1 MDRSLKAVIYTR
13 VSTNK
18 QTSQNQLLE
27 LREVCSRNGWN
38 IVREI
43 DDQGI
48 SGAKG
53 RAERPG
59 FDELHRMVSRREADI
74 VVVWSVCRLGRSL
87 TDLLSFMSELEAKSM
102 NFYSHQQGLDSRTPG
117 GRLSFAIFSAVASFE
132 REMIKERV
140 SAGLARAKA
149 QGKKLGRP
157 TNVNANTSIAVK
169 LLREKGHSIHSI
181 AKQLRIGVGTTQRL
195 LTSAA

>member
-1 MDRSLKAVIYTR
+1 MERTIKAVIYTR
-13 VSTNK
+13 VSTSR
-18 QTSQNQLLE
+18 QTSENQILE
-27 LREVCSRNGWN
+27 LREVCKRNGWT
-38 IVREI
+38 IVREL
-43 DDQGI
+43 DDQGV

-59 FDELHRMVSRREADI
+59 FNELHRIVTRKEADI

-87 TDLLSFMSELEAKSM
+87 TDLLSFMAELEAKEM

-132 REMIKERV
+132 REIIKERV
-140 SAGLARAKA
+140 CAGLARARA
-149 QGKKLGRP
+149 NGKRLGRP
-157 TNVNANTSIAVK
+157 SNVNSNTSVAVK

-181 AKQLRIGVGTTQRL
+181 AKQLHIGVGTTTRL
-195 LTSAA
+195 LAA

>member
-1 MDRSLKAVIYTR
+1 MC
-13 VSTNK
+13 N
-18 QTSQNQLLE
+18 
-27 LREVCSRNGWN
+27 RNNWL
-38 IVREI
+38 IAFEI

-53 RAERPG
+53 RDKRPG
-59 FDELHRMVSRREADI
+59 FDQLHRIVSRREADI
-74 VVVWSVCRLGRSL
+74 VVVWSVDRLGRSL
-87 TDLLSFMSELEAKSM
+87 TDLLNFMGELEAKNM

-140 SAGLARAKA
+140 CAGLARAKSE
-149 QGKKLGRP
+149 GKRLGRP
-157 TNVNANTSIAVK
+157 SNVSPNTIVAVK

-181 AKQLRIGVGTTQRL
+181 AKQLRIGVGTTQRML
-195 LTSAA
+195 AAA

>member
-1 MDRSLKAVIYTR
+1 MERNLKAVIYTR
-13 VSTNK
+13 VSTQK
-18 QTSQNQLLE
+18 QSTVSQTLE
-27 LREVCSRNGWN
+27 LRDVCKRNNWM

-53 RAERPG
+53 RSERPG
-59 FDELHRMVSRREADI
+59 FDELHRIVSRREADI
-74 VVVWSVCRLGRSL
+74 VVVWSVDRLGRSL
-87 TDLLSFMSELEAKSM
+87 TDLLSFMAELEAKGM

-132 REMIKERV
+132 REIIKERV
-140 SAGLARAKA
+140 CAGLARARA
-149 QGKKLGRP
+149 EGKKLGRP
-157 TNVNANTSIAVK
+157 SNVNSNTSVAVK

-181 AKQLRIGVGTTQRL
+181 AKQLRIGVGTTQRIL
-195 LTSAA
+195 AAA